1 MMRVTR
7 AIAKKIK
14 LHDDSTDTGGISYAG
29 ETLDN
34 FIEEVGLRY
43 GFDISKYNAAFEE
56 CGIRRITAQEYEKA
70 KNIKEE
76 FVLVPKKD
84 MDVITAC
91 VDCILDNYK
100 DPPYRKNWQEIRR
113 WLHSGKFKII
123 KK

>member
-43 GFDISKYNAAFEE
+43 GFDISKYNAALEE
-56 CGIRRITAQEYEKA
+56 CGVRRITAQEYEKA
-70 KNIKEE
+70 KAERTTYH
-76 FVLVPKKD
+76 LVSDKD
-84 MDVITAC
+84 MKHLAMLINC
-91 VDCILDNYK
+91 MLEEYK
-100 DPPYRKNWQEIRR
+100 EPPYRKQWQEFSMWI
-113 WLHSGKFKII
+113 SNGKFKTI